1 MKTKY
6 LHQHIKLKA
15 YAKIN
20 LTLKVFPK
28 KEDDTK
34 HKVKSLIAIYK
45 HIYDEIFIEPS
56 NRLEVRYFVNNT
68 QIKIPN
74 DIVTKSIK

>member
-1 MKTKY
+1 MR
-6 LHQHIKLKA
+6 LKA

-20 LTLKVFPK
+20 LILKVFPK
-28 KEDDTK
+28 EEGDTK
-34 HKVKSLIAIYK
+34 HKVNSLIAIYK
-45 HIYDEIFIEPS
+45 HIYDEIFIEHS
-56 NRLEVRYFVNNT
+56 NKLEVRYFVNNT